1 MFLQGPSLIHL
12 LHLRVMLKAA
22 EERWN
27 GSIFHG
33 FLFIAETPSQ
43 RPQTSKFSWTTQKKC
58 IRIQIFKI
66 FKTSRKIHK
75 IIKSPSS
82 LDLFQPFPY
91 VFFKG
96 SRLGH
101 ASLELCHMQ
110 PQGRA
115 VGLRSVA
122 ELRHQA
128 TQGAVHRCGL
138 RGQQLQ
144 MQILQDMKQLQVY
157 HYVCVLYMVYM
168 V

>member
-1 MFLQGPSLIHL
+1 MDFCLLLKLHHKGHKRRSFHEPPKKNASASKSSKSSKHL
-12 LHLRVMLKAA
+12 EK
-22 EERWN
+22 
-27 GSIFHG
+27 S
-33 FLFIAETPSQ
+33 T
-43 RPQTSKFSWTTQKKC
+43 
-58 IRIQIFKI
+58 
-66 FKTSRKIHK
+66 K
-75 IIKSPSS
+75 IIKSPSN

-128 TQGAVHRCGL
+128 AQGAVHRCGL

-144 MQILQDMKQLQVY
+144 MQILRDMKQLQVY
-157 HYVCVLYMVYM
+157 HYVCVLYMV
-168 V
+168 

>member
-1 MFLQGPSLIHL
+1 MDFCLLLKLHHKGHKRRSFHEPPKKNASASKSSKSSKHL
-12 LHLRVMLKAA
+12 EK
-22 EERWN
+22 
-27 GSIFHG
+27 S
-33 FLFIAETPSQ
+33 T
-43 RPQTSKFSWTTQKKC
+43 
-58 IRIQIFKI
+58 
-66 FKTSRKIHK
+66 K
-75 IIKSPSS
+75 IIKSPSN

-128 TQGAVHRCGL
+128 AQGAGASL
-138 RGQQLQ
+138 RPPGSAAPNADPAGYEATAGISLC
-144 MQILQDMKQLQVY
+144 MCLIYGIIMYNLKYFIHTRLY
-157 HYVCVLYMVYM
+157 IIHTITYVCVYTYR
-168 V
+168 